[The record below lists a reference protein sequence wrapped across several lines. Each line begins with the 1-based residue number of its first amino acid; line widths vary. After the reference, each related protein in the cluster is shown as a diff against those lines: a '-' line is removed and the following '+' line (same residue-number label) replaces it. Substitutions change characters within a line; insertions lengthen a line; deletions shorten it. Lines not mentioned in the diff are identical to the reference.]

1 MSALPAIEA
10 RIRALS
16 PLRRVGR
23 VCRCAHGT
31 LCVSGL
37 GDVAR
42 LGDRVRILRPRGQ
55 HGGGEVLS
63 LERNTITILPDAA
76 LEGIA
81 IGDMVEL
88 LGPAGVAPDSRWIG
102 RIVDPF
108 GQALDGRDLPQG
120 GNVRK
125 LRASPPPPAGRKGFG
140 ARLETGMATF
150 NTLLPLA
157 RGQRL
162 GLFAGSGVG
171 KSTLLG
177 GFARNVNA
185 DIVVIALIGERG
197 RELRAFVEGVLGPA
211 GMARAI
217 VVAATSDQSPL
228 VRRRAAWTAMA
239 IAEHFRDAGR
249 HVLLLADSVTRFAE
263 AHREVALAG
272 GEPASLRGFPPS
284 TAHMIMALAERAGPG
299 PDGAGDITAV
309 FTVLV
314 AGSDME
320 EPIADILRG
329 VLDGHVV
336 LDRAIAE
343 RGRFPAVDPLR
354 SVSRSLPDAATEEE
368 NALIAQTRR
377 LLGAYERAEAM
388 IQAGLYAHGSDPTT
402 DAAIKAWPAI
412 DAFLACP
419 DTLDI
424 DDSFARLTECLG
436 DAAGHVAQ
444 PQDGTEHP
452 PATPRPP
459 QDGLPEIQDGAASA
473 ERAESAEG
481 RPMRAGL

>member
-1 MSALPAIEA
+1 MSAFPSIEA

-16 PLRRVGR
+16 PLRRLGR

-42 LGDRVRILRPRGQ
+42 LGDRVRVLRPDGQ
-55 HGGGEVLS
+55 QGGGEVLS
-63 LERNTITILPDAA
+63 LEQDTITILPDTA

-88 LGPAGVAPDSRWIG
+88 HGPAGVAPDSRWIG

-108 GQALDGRDLPQG
+108 GQALDGRPLPQG
-120 GNVRK
+120 RTERT

-140 ARLETGMATF
+140 ARIETGMTTF
-150 NTLLPLA
+150 NTLLPLV

-177 GFARNVNA
+177 GFARNVSA

-197 RELRAFVEGVLGPA
+197 RELRAFVEKVLGPG

-239 IAEHFRDAGR
+239 IAEHFRDAGQ

-263 AHREVALAG
+263 AHREVALAS

-299 PDGAGDITAV
+299 PAGAGDITAV

-354 SVSRSLPDAATEEE
+354 SVSRSLPDAATAQQ
-368 NALIAQTRR
+368 NALIARTRQ

-402 DAAIKAWPAI
+402 DAAITVWPAI

-419 DTLDI
+419 DTLGI
-424 DDSFARLTECLG
+424 VDSFAFLEECLG
-436 DAAGHVAQ
+436 DAAPQESPTPAGTGTQ
-444 PQDGTEHP
+444 PTPPRNPGGDMPGAPGT
-452 PATPRPP
+452 
-459 QDGLPEIQDGAASA
+459 AASE
-473 ERAESAEG
+473 ERAESS
-481 RPMRAGL
+481 

>member
-1 MSALPAIEA
+1 MSAFQSIEA

-16 PLRRVGR
+16 PLSRVGR

-31 LCVSGL
+31 LGVEGL
-37 GDVAR
+37 ADVAR
-42 LGDRVRILRPRGQ
+42 LGDRVRMRRPDGQ

-63 LERNTITILPDAA
+63 LDRDIITVLPDTA

-88 LGPAGVAPDSRWIG
+88 LGPAGIAPDSRWTG
-102 RIVDPF
+102 RILDPF
-108 GQALDGRDLPQG
+108 GQPLDGRPLPQG
-120 GNVRK
+120 GAVRK
-125 LRASPPPPAGRKGFG
+125 LRASPPPPTRRDGLG
-140 ARLETGMATF
+140 ARLETGMTTF
-150 NTLLPLA
+150 NTLLPLV

-177 GFARNVNA
+177 GFARNVSA

-197 RELRAFVEGVLGPA
+197 RELRDFVETVLGPQ

-228 VRRRAAWTAMA
+228 VRRRAAWAAMA
-239 IAEHFRDAGR
+239 IAEHFRDDGH
-249 HVLLLADSVTRFAE
+249 HVLLLADSITRFAE
-263 AHREVALAG
+263 AHREVALAS

-284 TAHMIMALAERAGPG
+284 AAHTIMALAERAGPG
-299 PDGAGDITAV
+299 PADAGDITAV

-354 SVSRSLPDAATEEE
+354 SVSRSLPDAATPQQ
-368 NALIAQTRR
+368 NALIARAR
-377 LLGAYERAEAM
+377 ALLGAYERAEAM
-388 IQAGLYAHGSDPTT
+388 IQAGLYAHGSDPAT
-402 DAAIKAWPAI
+402 DAAIAVWPEI

-419 DTLDI
+419 DTI
-424 DDSFARLTECLG
+424 GIEDSFAFLQECLG
-436 DAAGHVAQ
+436 DAAPHERPASPETG
-444 PQDGTEHP
+444 HP
-452 PATPRPP
+452 PATRRTP
-459 QDGLPEIQDGAASA
+459 QDDRPVGASLNHGAAPLA
-473 ERAESAEG
+473 ERAEG
-481 RPMRAGL
+481 G